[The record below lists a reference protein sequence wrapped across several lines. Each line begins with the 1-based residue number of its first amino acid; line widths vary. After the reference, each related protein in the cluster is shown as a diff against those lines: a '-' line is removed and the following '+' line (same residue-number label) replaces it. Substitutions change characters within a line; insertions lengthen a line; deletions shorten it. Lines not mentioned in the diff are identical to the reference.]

1 MCSMGVSES
10 RATKDH
16 LVFRLVN
23 FVLGT
28 DKSGPAKGEGEEGTK
43 THGTAEQHTDMA
55 VRSY

>member
-1 MCSMGVSES
+1 MGVSES